1 MLLADS
7 FGLAVVERLADLF
20 AIATP
25 WTQRQWRSG
34 TLDAL
39 RHLQALTTNG
49 GRDSS
54 KGWAL
59 SHLRHSIESDPF
71 IPALERAALLKPLAM
86 KPDRLMPAAHGAKM
100 LDQIERHLVE
110 NYWTWAAEVCT
121 QIDDSREVA
130 DVRESADTFAWRL
143 AAHFRSSGLSDGW
156 IVNFANYQRKFEK
169 DARSLAQVVMSAH
182 RSALGGSGWVFLI
195 PLQSRRG
202 FNIPS
207 NETFLT
213 PNDFE
218 AEFASQF
225 PGLDIPAHRGGLRL
239 IDNSIDKYAAVEGV
253 RRALWALQER
263 LAASGAKRSLV
274 PTPTAW
280 VNPGGWT
287 TDLGSEPS
295 ARFRFPQV
303 DADGGASLFNPL
315 SDELEASIDLLLS
328 ANTASARSA
337 VVSSWSALE
346 TLFADDGDYGE
357 LSVVADRAAAILTCV
372 YVRDAFES
380 LAIGHSR
387 NSLDEL
393 ARNLRAA
400 GVSDRAVMVSEA
412 IEQGQLLAVNK
423 VLGAVAVKRAAEM
436 TSATIEVARSQISNC
451 LRRLY
456 DVRNQVV
463 HAGAIE
469 PYGLRVTLAS
479 SSALLTAVVN
489 EAISFRRAT
498 GGDARQ
504 LAARARWLLTSVS
517 ERTSAP
523 CSLASL

>member
-1 MLLADS
+1 MLQADS
-7 FGLAVVERLADLF
+7 FGRAVIERLADLF
-20 AIATP
+20 ADTTP
-25 WTQRQWRSG
+25 WTQHQWRSG

-39 RHLQALTTNG
+39 RHLQSLTKNG
-49 GRDSS
+49 GRDGS

-59 SHLRHSIESDPF
+59 SHLRDSIESDPF
-71 IPALERAALLKPLAM
+71 IPAVERGALLKPLAV
-86 KPDRLMPAAHGAKM
+86 KPDRLMPAAHAAKM
-100 LDQIERHLVE
+100 LDQVERHLVE
-110 NYWTWAAEVCT
+110 HYWTWTADICAQV
-121 QIDDSREVA
+121 DDSRQVA

-156 IVNFANYQRKFEK
+156 IVNFANYQLKFEK
-169 DARSLAQVVMSAH
+169 ETCSLAQVVMSAQ
-182 RSALGGSGWVFLI
+182 RTALGGSGWVFLI
-195 PLQSRRG
+195 PLRSRRG

-218 AEFASQF
+218 VEFASQF
-225 PGLDIPAHRGGLRL
+225 PGVQIPAHRGGLRL
-239 IDNSIDKYAAVEGV
+239 IDNSIDKYAAIEGV
-253 RRALWALQER
+253 RRALLALQER
-263 LAASGAKRSLV
+263 LAASGAKRMLV
-274 PTPTAW
+274 PTSTAW
-280 VNPGGWT
+280 VNPGKWT

-295 ARFRFPQV
+295 TRFRFSQV

-315 SDELEASIDLLLS
+315 SDELEASIDLMLS

-346 TLFADDGDYGE
+346 TLFADECDYGE

-380 LAIGHSR
+380 LAVGHSR
-387 NSLDEL
+387 NASDEL
-393 ARNLRAA
+393 AVNLRAA
-400 GVSDRAVMVSEA
+400 GVGERAVIVSEA
-412 IEQGQLLAVNK
+412 IEKGHPLAVNK
-423 VLGAVAVKRAAEM
+423 LLGAVAVKRAADM
-436 TSATIEVARSQISNC
+436 TSVTIDVARRQISNS

-469 PYGLRVTLAS
+469 PYGLQVTLAS
-479 SSALLTAVVN
+479 SSALLSAVVN

-517 ERTSAP
+517 EETAAP
-523 CSLASL
+523 SSLASL